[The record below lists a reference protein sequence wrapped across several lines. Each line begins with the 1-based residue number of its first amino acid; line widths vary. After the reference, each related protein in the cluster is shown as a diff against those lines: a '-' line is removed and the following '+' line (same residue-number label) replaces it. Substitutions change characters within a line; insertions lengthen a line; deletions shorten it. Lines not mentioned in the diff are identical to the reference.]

1 MRSLSLSLI
10 SITGGGRLG
19 VLTQPD
25 SKVPGDQQRW
35 YKFSR
40 YFLYFSNKS
49 GINKQYSWLRCV
61 MYE

>member
-40 YFLYFSNKS
+40 YFFYILV
-49 GINKQYSWLRCV
+49 INLVLINNTRG
-61 MYE
+61 